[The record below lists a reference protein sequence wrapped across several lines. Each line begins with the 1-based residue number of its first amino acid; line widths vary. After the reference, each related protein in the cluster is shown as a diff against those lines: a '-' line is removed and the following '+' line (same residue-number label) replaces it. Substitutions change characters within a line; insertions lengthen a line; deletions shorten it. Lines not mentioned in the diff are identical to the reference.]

1 MVINLPAVLNLFT
14 LDEQMLASARLKSQI
29 VQVRAAAVA
38 NYASF
43 FFLDN
48 AKCASLKGLQ
58 LMLLL

>member
-29 VQVRAAAVA
+29 VQVRAAAV
-38 NYASF
+38 
-43 FFLDN
+43 DN